1 MTFLTSVSDVLALLA
16 SGVALLAAAR
26 ALQAARRLAQ
36 PIQPATATA
45 QASPATAKPPAPT
58 ATTARPATHRRTTTE
73 SGAPTTTTAT
83 PATGNPPTTG
93 DSGSRARGD
102 ALREQIRGWLAER
115 TGQSRSLIEVSNGVG
130 RRSATVAY
138 ALDKLISAGQIELT
152 NPKPRRYAITSDGAQ
167 AARSQPVP
175 ADAEGTP
182 EPVTP
187 ERPAEPAATR
197 AAAEPAATRA
207 AAEPKAGTLAA
218 TAAVESRPASS
229 GSGKL
234 GEEICAYLASQPGE
248 HLSLIDVA
256 HGVDR
261 PSATVDYQLRRL
273 VDAGQ
278 VTLAS
283 DKPRRYTVPAGQS
296 PQPNPNP
303 SSAKPSGRRA
313 SKGATATPRGTA
325 RKPAGRRG
333 GRKAAAATGNVA
345 AAGR

>member
-1 MTFLTSVSDVLALLA
+1 MTILTSVSDVLALLA

-36 PIQPATATA
+36 PTQPVAATA
-45 QASPATAKPPAPT
+45 QTPPATAKPSAPT
-58 ATTARPATHRRTTTE
+58 ASPARPAAHRRTTT
-73 SGAPTTTTAT
+73 SGTPTTTTAT
-83 PATGNPPTTG
+83 PATGNPPSTG

-115 TGQSRSLIEVSNGVG
+115 AGQSLSLVEVSNGVG

-138 ALDKLISAGQIELT
+138 ALDKLISAGEVELT
-152 NPKPRRYAITSDGAQ
+152 NPKPRRYAITSDGAH
-167 AARSQPVP
+167 AANSQPAP
-175 ADAEGTP
+175 ADVEATP
-182 EPVTP
+182 ELVAP

-197 AAAEPAATRA
+197 AAAK
-207 AAEPKAGTLAA
+207 PKARTLAA
-218 TAAVESRPASS
+218 TAAVESGPA
-229 GSGKL
+229 GAGTGDL
-234 GEEICAYLASQPGE
+234 GEEIRAYLASQPGE

-261 PSATVDYQLRRL
+261 ASATVDYQLRRL
-273 VDAGQ
+273 VDASQ

-296 PQPNPNP
+296 PQPNP
-303 SSAKPSGRRA
+303 SRAKPSGRRA
-313 SKGATATPRGTA
+313 AKGAAASASGAA
-325 RKPAGRRG
+325 RKPASRRAG
-333 GRKAAAATGNVA
+333 EKAAAATGEVA

>member
-197 AAAEPAATRA
+197 AAAEP
-207 AAEPKAGTLAA
+207 KARTLAA
-218 TAAVESRPASS
+218 TAAV
-229 GSGKL
+229 G
-234 GEEICAYLASQPGE
+234 
-248 HLSLIDVA
+248 
-256 HGVDR
+256 
-261 PSATVDYQLRRL
+261 ATVDYQLRRL

-313 SKGATATPRGTA
+313 SKGATATPSGTA